1 MSAPSGSLD
10 AECLQPAATGLP
22 EAASP
27 ATSPTRQEDP
37 SEEAKPNLDPELN
50 RNNIRVDAKGV
61 QWHNEPVSSNPGQL
75 LADREADGEP
85 IHLQAGDPEEN
96 STFQAQVSAASNVSV
111 VSRTTNN
118 SANVESLSRQASSI
132 DKLVNTISF
141 QAVNK
146 AMREAVRACRFCVSI
161 ADPKGTDYPLVAVSE
176 EFESMTGYR
185 RTEILGVNCR
195 FLNQGCDMDPGQLM
209 GLRMASETGA
219 PFTALLPN
227 RKKSGEL
234 FLNLL
239 DLRGLTVARN
249 LRTGDDVWFL
259 IGIQADMSELADDE
273 EELEEHMEE
282 VKVLADEIRV
292 TIKKE
297 LQQMAL
303 IGYTATVESLDSVKP
318 KGGPAD
324 ETTTWELLGEPAWRP
339 GSQLGDKKEEN
350 YSEAEK
356 KSYGTSPVMDR
367 DRAKSSTAQSTAPTM
382 PEAADVPRG
391 SPTTSTKGVTQ
402 EPDDRPNPGCSTGE
416 TPVPLHK
423 QTGSVVASSNAGR
436 DILLLAVGVS
446 TVGLALTVFGRWM
459 ARRRV

>member
-1 MSAPSGSLD
+1 MSAPAGPLD
-10 AECLQPAATGLP
+10 AECPQPAATG
-22 EAASP
+22 S
-27 ATSPTRQEDP
+27 TSPTRRVDP
-37 SEEAKPNLDPELN
+37 RQLSSEEAKSNLDPELN
-50 RNNIRVDAKGV
+50 RKLLDRRSLVDAKGV
-61 QWHNEPVSSNPGQL
+61 QWHSEPPSSNPDQL

-85 IHLQAGDPEEN
+85 ILLQAGGPEEN
-96 STFQAQVSAASNVSV
+96 STFQAQVSVASNVSA

-118 SANVESLSRQASSI
+118 SANAESLSRQASSI

-273 EELEEHMEE
+273 EVLEEHMEE

-292 TIKKE
+292 SIKKE

-303 IGYTATVESLDSVKP
+303 IGYTATVESLENVPSKVDRK
-318 KGGPAD
+318 D
-324 ETTTWELLGEPAWRP
+324 ETATWELLSEPAWRSD
-339 GSQLGDKKEEN
+339 GTQLGRRKETD

-367 DRAKSSTAQSTAPTM
+367 TKSSTAHSTASTM
-382 PEAADVPRG
+382 PEVDG
-391 SPTTSTKGVTQ
+391 SPTTSTKGVTR

-423 QTGSVVASSNAGR
+423 HTGSVVASAHAGR

-446 TVGLALTVFGRWM
+446 AVGLALTMFGRWI

>member
-1 MSAPSGSLD
+1 
-10 AECLQPAATGLP
+10 
-22 EAASP
+22 
-27 ATSPTRQEDP
+27 
-37 SEEAKPNLDPELN
+37 
-50 RNNIRVDAKGV
+50 
-61 QWHNEPVSSNPGQL
+61 
-75 LADREADGEP
+75 
-85 IHLQAGDPEEN
+85 
-96 STFQAQVSAASNVSV
+96 
-111 VSRTTNN
+111 
-118 SANVESLSRQASSI
+118 
-132 DKLVNTISF
+132 
-141 QAVNK
+141 
-146 AMREAVRACRFCVSI
+146 
-161 ADPKGTDYPLVAVSE
+161 
-176 EFESMTGYR
+176 
-185 RTEILGVNCR
+185 
-195 FLNQGCDMDPGQLM
+195 MDPGQLM

-273 EELEEHMEE
+273 EVLEEHMEE

-292 TIKKE
+292 SIKKE

-303 IGYTATVESLDSVKP
+303 IGYTATVESLENVPSKVDK
-318 KGGPAD
+318 KD
-324 ETTTWELLGEPAWRP
+324 ETATWELLAEPAWRP
-339 GSQLGDKKEEN
+339 GSQENLGSRKEAN

-382 PEAADVPRG
+382 PEAAGVPRG
-391 SPTTSTKGVTQ
+391 SPTTSTKGVIR

-423 QTGSVVASSNAGR
+423 HTGSVVASANAGR

-446 TVGLALTVFGRWM
+446 AAGLVLTMFGRWI